1 MNYEH
6 EVNSFC
12 RAVEAQLKKEIP
24 EANFILFLVPKLER
38 PYSFKSSG
46 VARISFDIEVDAHN
60 RNDVT
65 QKVSEFWSRLRNKIE
80 LEIEQ

>member
-6 EVNSFC
+6 EVKSFC
-12 RAVEAQLKKEIP
+12 EAVEIQLRKEIP
-24 EANFILFLVPKLER
+24 EASFKLFLVPKLER
-38 PYSFKSSG
+38 GYSFKSSG

-65 QKVSEFWSRLRNKIE
+65 QKVSEFWAILRNKIE
-80 LEIEQ
+80 LEIER